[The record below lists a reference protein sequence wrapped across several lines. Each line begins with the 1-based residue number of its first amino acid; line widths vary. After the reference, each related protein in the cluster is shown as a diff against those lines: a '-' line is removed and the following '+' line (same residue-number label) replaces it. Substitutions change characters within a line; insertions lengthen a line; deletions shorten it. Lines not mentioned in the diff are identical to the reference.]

1 MEAKKCKLFRKQI
14 FFTYKL
20 IIEKNVVINLSLPS
34 WMKFTNKVEE
44 IFYKE
49 KYTVYAEI
57 NLLTMLQ
64 L

>member
-1 MEAKKCKLFRKQI
+1 MKAKKCKLFRKRI
-14 FFTYKL
+14 LFTYRL
-20 IIEKNVVINLSLPS
+20 IIERNVVINLSLPS
-34 WMKFTNKVEE
+34 WMEFTNKVED

-49 KYTVYAEI
+49 KYTVYAKI